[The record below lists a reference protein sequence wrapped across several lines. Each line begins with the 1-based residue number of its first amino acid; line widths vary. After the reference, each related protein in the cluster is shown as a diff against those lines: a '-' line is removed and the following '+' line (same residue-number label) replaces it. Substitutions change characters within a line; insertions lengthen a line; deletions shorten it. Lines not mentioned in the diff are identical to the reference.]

1 MATMDFRGIIHRLRP
16 NSRYLLRDGG
26 GALYTDILEW
36 QDPETTQ
43 PTEQECLDEWDIVL
57 AEWEAERLEAESLA
71 AMESTARTGWKDLG
85 AWSTW
90 EPQQAQDYVN
100 AEILNGFDQAQIDV
114 WIDANITGTTV
125 TQLREQMIVA
135 LKLLAGNLIALRNID
150 AIEAMVQLYTRD
162 ILIKRL

>member
-1 MATMDFRGIIHRLRP
+1 MDFQGIITRLRP

-43 PTEQECLDEWDIVL
+43 PTEQECLVEWGVML
-57 AEWEAERLEAESLA
+57 AEWEAERLETESLA
-71 AMESTARTGWKDLG
+71 TMEATARTGWKDLG
-85 AWSTW
+85 NWSTW

-100 AEILNGFDQAQIDV
+100 AEILNGMNQAQIDA
-114 WIDANITGTTV
+114 WIDANITGSNAAT
-125 TQLREQMIVA
+125 LRAQVIVA
-135 LKLLAGNLIALRNID
+135 LKLLAGNLITLRNI
-150 AIEAMVQLYTRD
+150 AGILAKVILYIRD